1 MPPFSWPS
9 FLGAKPYIIAEV
21 GSNWLTK
28 EDCLTSIDLAAQ
40 CGANA
45 VKFQYFTYDDLYGY
59 RPGQDLAGN
68 YYGGCGNYGDHCPEL
83 PRDWIPELAS
93 HCKAHAVDFLCTVF
107 NPDKVKDVDPYV
119 RMHKVASSECSYPA
133 LLEALK
139 GTGKPVILSTGG
151 HSLPEIA
158 ASLDILGKT
167 PVCLLYCV
175 GAYPAYNVNLFKIN
189 ALRNAYPTCA
199 VGYSD
204 HTLDAY
210 YYPRSA
216 VVNHGAVVLEKH
228 FYALASGAATPD
240 RDHSLKPEAFGD
252 MCTYVRANGFI
263 TPQDDRRDDEEDM
276 RRYHRRRP
284 TARGFYREVKP

>member
-45 VKFQYFTYDDLYGY
+45 VKFQYFTHEDLYG
-59 RPGQDLAGN
+59 PGVGAFPLL
-68 YYGGCGNYGDHCPEL
+68 GDHGNPEL
-83 PRDWIPELAS
+83 PGEWIPELAVR
-93 HCKAHAVDFLCTVF
+93 CKGQAVDFLCTVF

-151 HSLPEIA
+151 HRLPEIA
-158 ASLDILGKT
+158 ASLDMLGKT

-175 GAYPAYNVNLFKIN
+175 GSYPANNVNLFKID
-189 ALRNAYPTCA
+189 ALRNAYPACA

-240 RDHSLKPEAFGD
+240 RDHSLCPNAFGD